1 MIVIPSPLTADINE
15 LKSFLTEAEGKVDIF
30 QIDINDG
37 TFLNNKSVLPES
49 LRGIIT
55 NLQFDFHLMVVN
67 PIDWI
72 ERCVSVRAKRIIG
85 QIEYMASQSEFVKK
99 CQDFGVKKGLA
110 LDINTDI
117 SKIDREVLPLID
129 VILLMDYPAGVGG
142 QAFDDRVLEKIK
154 NLIELRKKEDL
165 SYHICCDGG
174 INEVSIIKVKEAGAD
189 EVTVGKQLF
198 TGDFVDNISKLIG
211 INELEI

>member
-1 MIVIPSPLTADINE
+1 MIVIPSPFTIDIKE

-37 TFLNNKSVLPES
+37 TFLNNKSILPEN
-49 LRGIIT
+49 LRGINT
-55 NLQFDFHLMVVN
+55 SLKFDFHLMVAN

-72 ERCVSVRAKRIIG
+72 ERCVSVGAKRIIG
-85 QIEYMASQSEFVKK
+85 QIEYMQSQSEFVKK
-99 CQDFGVKKGLA
+99 LQGFGVKKGLA

-117 SKIDREVLPLID
+117 SKIDQEVLPLLD
-129 VILLMDYPAGVGG
+129 VILLMDYPAGMGG
-142 QAFDDRVLEKIK
+142 QAFDNRVLEKIK

-174 INEVSIIKVKEAGAD
+174 INEETILKVKEAGAD
-189 EVTVGKQLF
+189 EITVGKRLF
-198 TGDFVDNISKLIG
+198 TGDFVDNMNKLSI
-211 INELEI
+211 

>member
-1 MIVIPSPLTADINE
+1 MIVIPSPFTADINE

-37 TFLNNKSVLPES
+37 TFLNNKSILPEN

-55 NLQFDFHLMVVN
+55 NLQFDFHLMVAN

-72 ERCVSVRAKRIIG
+72 ERCVSVGAKRIIG
-85 QIEYMASQSEFVKK
+85 QIEYMQGQSQFVKK

-110 LDINTDI
+110 LDIHTDI
-117 SKIDREVLPLID
+117 SKIDREVLPLLD

-142 QAFDDRVLEKIK
+142 QAFDNLVLEKIK
-154 NLIELRKKEDL
+154 NLFDMRNNNNY
-165 SYHICCDGG
+165 SYRICCDGG
-174 INEVSIIKVKEAGAD
+174 INEKAILKVKEAGAD
-189 EVTVGKQLF
+189 EVTIGKRLF
-198 TGDFVDNISKLIG
+198 DGNIADNISKLAI
-211 INELEI
+211 